1 MPKDHC
7 IHMQFFNQTEGKKMK
22 VTGLLVLKQPNTIME
37 KILHLSLYC
46 KGKKTCQCFKKPQ
59 SYFMGNAYIFVYM
72 YLNLSLLR
80 NYESF
85 KYPHIQL
92 TDTGGFISFIVKHK
106 TGILKVKVYI
116 EKVHLYHKALTT

>member
-1 MPKDHC
+1 M
-7 IHMQFFNQTEGKKMK
+7 GK
-22 VTGLLVLKQPNTIME
+22 
-37 KILHLSLYC
+37 
-46 KGKKTCQCFKKPQ
+46 
-59 SYFMGNAYIFVYM
+59 AYIFVYM

-80 NYESF
+80 NYEFF

-116 EKVHLYHKALTT
+116 EKSTFISQSINHIIVANTFAGMCTSTLKTKNKPIFISTQKY

>member
-1 MPKDHC
+1 MPVFKNSINSSWGKLIYLC
-7 IHMQFFNQTEGKKMK
+7 IC
-22 VTGLLVLKQPNTIME
+22 I
-37 KILHLSLYC
+37 
-46 KGKKTCQCFKKPQ
+46 
-59 SYFMGNAYIFVYM
+59 
-72 YLNLSLLR
+72 LSLLR

-116 EKVHLYHKALTT
+116 EKSTFISQSIDHIIVANTFAGMCTSTLNTKNKPIFISTQKY

>member
-1 MPKDHC
+1 
-7 IHMQFFNQTEGKKMK
+7 
-22 VTGLLVLKQPNTIME
+22 ME
-37 KILHLSLYC
+37 KILQSTTILQG
-46 KGKKTCQCFKKPQ
+46 GKNMPVFKTQ
-59 SYFMGNAYIFVYM
+59 YLMGKAYIFVYM

-80 NYESF
+80 NLSIF
-85 KYPHIQL
+85 YPHIQL